1 MLVVS
6 DTSPLT
12 ALLKIGR
19 AGLLRQLFSEV
30 LIPPAVE
37 SELLRNHPLLPAWL
51 EVRPPKNIPARIGN
65 LVISTASSPI
75 RNSSRRKRTTTASR
89 LTAPPS
95 HSASSRSPSRK
106 SVPTP
111 APTAQAG
118 PSSRRKAH
126 TSIRSRSRER
136 CLHLVKHNHTIV
148 ARKSL
153 SWWYLYC

>member
-89 LTAPPS
+89 LRRRGPDRWKTITRRCAGFPEMRPS
-95 HSASSRSPSRK
+95 L
-106 SVPTP
+106 V
-111 APTAQAG
+111 
-118 PSSRRKAH
+118 
-126 TSIRSRSRER
+126 SI
-136 CLHLVKHNHTIV
+136 NN
-148 ARKSL
+148 
-153 SWWYLYC
+153 